1 MNRTLRLTPSLFKHA
16 ETLLGRLMK
25 FDASADSQVSTYFL
39 EHPGLGQ
46 AERGWTTALLFSVLR
61 HLRTL
66 EACCEGDVTPRR
78 LLLAALVK
86 QGGQDVQLLHPVLE
100 PSETAWLEGVMK
112 RDDALLSPAV
122 RLNLPD
128 WLHERLEARLG
139 AAETEKLAAA
149 LNEQAP
155 LDLRVNVL
163 KADRK
168 GIMKRLAEEGIDAQE
183 GHLSP
188 LAIRLPEKLNLAR
201 LPLFKEGLVEVQD
214 EGSQLLGML
223 LAPRRGEMVMDFCA
237 GAGGKTLL
245 LGALMRNT
253 GRVYAADISEKR
265 LAKLK
270 PRLERSGLA
279 NIFPMQIASEHDA
292 KLKRFAGKMDRVLV
306 DAPCSG
312 LGTLRRSP
320 DLKWRQTPEKIA
332 DYVAMQ
338 KSILEAAASLVK
350 PGGRLVYATCSL
362 LTEENEAVV
371 AHFLSGHPEFAAIP
385 VTTELKR
392 TGWKEEG
399 TYLSLLP
406 HRHGTDGFYAALLE
420 RKRG

>member
-1 MNRTLRLTPSLFKHA
+1 MNRTLRLTPSLFNHA
-16 ETLLGRLMK
+16 EILLGRLMK
-25 FDASADSQVSTYFL
+25 FDTSADSQVSTYFL

-46 AERGWTTALLFSVLR
+46 AERGWMMALLFSVLR

-66 EACCEGDVTPRR
+66 ESCCAGNISPRR

-86 QGGQDVQLLHPVLE
+86 QGEQDVQSLHPVVE
-100 PSETAWLEGVMK
+100 SSEAAWLESIVNS
-112 RDDALLSPAV
+112 DDARLSPAV

-128 WLHERLEARLG
+128 WLYERLEIRFG
-139 AAETEKLAAA
+139 AAETEKLAVA

-155 LDLRVNVL
+155 LDLRVNML
-163 KADRK
+163 KGDRK
-168 GIMKRLAEEGIDAQE
+168 GIMKRLAEDGIEAEE

-188 LAIRLPEKLNLAR
+188 LSIRLSEKLNLAR
-201 LPLFKEGLVEVQD
+201 HPLFQEGLVEIQD

-223 LAPRRGEMVMDFCA
+223 LAPRRGEMIMDFCA

-253 GRVYAADISEKR
+253 GRVYAADIAEKR
-265 LAKLK
+265 LSKLK
-270 PRLERSGLA
+270 PRLQRSGLA
-279 NIFPMQIASEHDA
+279 NIFPMQIASEDDA
-292 KLKRFAGKMDRVLV
+292 KLKRFTGKMDRVLV

-320 DLKWRQTPEKIA
+320 DLKWRQTPEKIT
-332 DYVAMQ
+332 DYAVKQ
-338 KSILEAAASLVK
+338 ISILEAAASLVK

-371 AHFLSGHPEFAAIP
+371 EHFLSGHPEFCAIP
-385 VTTELKR
+385 VATELKR
-392 TGWKEEG
+392 MGWKEEG

>member
-1 MNRTLRLTPSLFKHA
+1 MNRIFRMTPSLFKHA
-16 ETLLGRLMK
+16 ETLLDRLMK
-25 FDASADSQVSTYFL
+25 FDTSADSLVSAYFL
-39 EHPGLGQ
+39 EHPGMGQ
-46 AERGWTTALLFSVLR
+46 AERGWMMAVLFSVIR

-66 EACCEGDVTPRR
+66 GACCGAEPVSRR

-86 QGGQDVQLLHPVLE
+86 QGGQDLQSLSAIIQE
-100 PSETAWLEGVMK
+100 SETAWLESLVKGV
-112 RDDALLSPAV
+112 DGELVPAV
-122 RLNLPD
+122 RLDLPD
-128 WLHERLEARLG
+128 WLHERLEAHLG

-163 KADRK
+163 KGDRK
-168 GIMKRLAEEGIDAQE
+168 AIMKRLAEEGINAQE

-188 LAIRLPEKLNLAR
+188 LAIRLPEKLNLTR
-201 LPLFKEGLVEVQD
+201 LSLFKEGLVEIQD

-320 DLKWRQTPEKIA
+320 DLKWRQTPETITNYAEK
-332 DYVAMQ
+332 Q
-338 KSILEAAASLVK
+338 KSILKAAASLVK

-371 AHFLSGHPEFAAIP
+371 DDFLSGHPEFSVIP
-385 VTTELKR
+385 VGTELKR

-399 TYLSLLP
+399 EYLSLLP
-406 HRHGTDGFYAALLE
+406 HKHGTDGFYAALLE